1 MSNDLSSLSDEHVRQ
16 LGRIIETLETS
27 TFDYLQLEVGDL
39 KVTIGKGNVAIPDA
53 APAPAPAAAATA
65 PQAAPPSAAAPA
77 AQPAPAPA
85 QPAAAASNAHPGAI
99 EVKSP
104 IMGMFYAQ
112 PEPGAAPFVTV
123 GASVSEDTTVGLVE
137 VMKTFNA
144 VNAGARG
151 KVVQVCVA
159 NGQLVDYG
167 QVLFRVVAE

>member
-16 LGRIIETLETS
+16 LGRIIEALETS

-53 APAPAPAAAATA
+53 APAPAAAAPA
-65 PQAAPPSAAAPA
+65 PRAAAPAAAPA
-77 AQPAPAPA
+77 AQPAAAPV
-85 QPAAAASNAHPGAI
+85 AAASNAHPGAI

-123 GASVSEDTTVGLVE
+123 GAGVSDDTTVGLVE

-144 VNAGARG
+144 VNAGVRG
-151 KVVQVCVA
+151 NVVEVCVA

>member
-16 LGRIIETLETS
+16 LGRMIEALETS

-39 KVTIGKGNVAIPDA
+39 KVTIGKGNVAIPEA
-53 APAPAPAAAATA
+53 APAAAAA
-65 PQAAPPSAAAPA
+65 PRPAPPAAPPAAAPVV
-77 AQPAPAPA
+77 QPAPTPS
-85 QPAAAASNAHPGAI
+85 QPAAAASSAHPGAVD
-99 EVKSP
+99 VKSP

-123 GASVSEDTTVGLVE
+123 GASVAQDTTVGLVE

-144 VNAGARG
+144 VNAGVAG
-151 KVVQVCVA
+151 KVVEVCVA